1 MIHYACRASWKIALA
16 FVLVFAT
23 LSTGSNTMR
32 SAHAAAAEPYIGEIQ
47 LFPYGFAPDGWMF
60 AAGQVLT
67 IQSNTALYSTMGT
80 AYGGNGRTNF
90 AIPNL
95 TGLSVPD
102 GMAYYIATNGIFPQ
116 RDGAGSGTNNAF
128 LGEVHLFPYFYVP
141 GDWLKLDGS
150 VKNKDDYPELS
161 SLLNPS
167 GNSTF
172 TLPNLSSPLS
182 GTPLFYAV
190 AAKTSANQVGKDLT
204 QLTADDYS
212 YLLTGEVLSFLT
224 PMQTSFFSADG
235 TTKNVMDQQALF
247 ALLGTRFGGNG
258 YSTFG
263 LPNMST
269 NPNSFSTYIVPGDS
283 SHGTLY
289 PSRDSNAGPGPSDLA
304 VTSTPYTVGSGS
316 DALFNKTPML
326 SGGSGTGVSLRTL
339 PQHGTVVD
347 LGSSFNYKSDNGYVG
362 SDSFTVRTYNTN
374 GFASGYSTININVV
388 SSSPPTVSG
397 VSNNGMYNHA
407 VTPIIT
413 NNGASVLNNQP
424 YTSGTPV
431 TAEGSYTLVATN
443 SYGTTQ
449 VKFTIDLTPPTVSGA
464 SNGGRYTVPP
474 TITLSDGTATLN
486 GAAFTSGT
494 SITGEGNYTLVA
506 TDAANNSTTIT
517 FSYYAPRQLTFDSAG
532 GTSVTTQNLYYGDHG
547 VQPTAPTRTG
557 YTFTG
562 WYTDAA
568 RTQLFD
574 FANTT
579 ITTSTQLYAGWS
591 INQYTV
597 SFNSGG
603 GTAIANVP
611 VNYGATISEPTPPTR
626 TGYTFNGWYTNAGR
640 TQLFNFTTAITAN
653 LQLYGEWIT
662 NQYVVSFDSGGGT
675 SIAAVGI
682 GYGSSVSAPTAPTRT
697 GYTFTGWY
705 TDAARTQLFN
715 FTNSVVTANIQLY
728 AGWSI
733 NQYTVSFNSDG
744 GTAVAN
750 IPVNY
755 GLTISAPTAPTRT
768 NYTFIGW
775 YTDAAHTQLYDFANT
790 MVTANTQLYAGWSL
804 NQYTVSFNS
813 DGGTT
818 VASVPVN
825 HGLTVNAPT
834 APTRTGYAFTGW
846 YTDAAHTQ
854 LFDFANTVITA
865 NTQLY
870 AGWSIN
876 QYTISFDSSGGTAIA
891 DRQLDYGSLVSAPAV
906 PTRTGYTFTGW
917 YTDAAHTQRFD
928 FATATVV
935 ENIQLYAGWTLQS
948 YTVTFDAYQ
957 GANIP
962 TQTIPYGTFISHPID
977 PVQAGHTFTG
987 WYADA
992 AGTQPFDFQ
1001 TIITAP
1007 VTVYAG
1013 WSVNQYTASFDS
1025 QGGTAV
1031 NSQALDYG
1039 SPLAE
1044 PQQPSRIGYTFTGWY
1059 SDAATGQ
1066 RFDFTTATIRGDL
1079 QLYAGWERN
1088 QYTVSFDTY
1097 GGSVMR
1103 DVYIGYGDML
1113 TLPNAPTA
1121 NEAGSIFA
1129 GWFADPQHDLPF
1141 DFSQPIVSNVI
1152 LYAKWA
1158 VRVQQITFD
1167 TDGGTAIGDQSAAY
1181 GDRLSRPADPQ
1192 RAGYTFAG
1200 WYTDAAHSQPFD
1212 FAAATVTA
1220 DMTLYAKWNI
1230 AVRTVTFQTDGGTAV
1245 QAQAVNN
1252 GASVSRPADPARIGY
1267 TFTGWYTDTA
1277 HTRLF
1282 DFGTATVTADMT
1294 LYAGWTLVPQPGGGN
1309 TGNNGGGGGSNSS
1322 SNSNTTNT
1330 NNNTATQARVLI
1342 PAGQAGEL
1350 RLGEGVRLQV
1360 PAGAADQPLE
1370 ISASQMNTPPTNLG
1384 SDQRILSP
1392 VIEFIKNMQ
1401 ENFKVPVKLT
1411 MSFDPATLRSN
1422 EKLAVFYQTAANTP
1436 WVLVDNG
1443 TVEGNTI
1450 MVEVNHFTR
1459 FAVMAVPATAPV
1471 GNTPTTGE
1479 GTATPRI
1486 DFSDI
1491 NSHWAAASIREAA
1504 GLGIVKGYADGTFH
1518 PGAQVTRAEFAAML
1532 VRMLQPA
1539 SQQANASSALSA
1551 FTDGDKIGAWAQN
1564 DIATASALG
1573 WIKGNADGSFRPN
1586 APITRAE
1593 MAVMVSRAMA
1603 TTATTASGSFADEA
1617 TIPTWAKAAATQ
1629 MQQSGLMTGRA
1640 NGAFDPSALTT
1651 RAEAAQVL
1659 IRAHHQ

>member
-1 MIHYACRASWKIALA
+1 MRISLGLFKGGDFKVIHYACRASWKIALA
-16 FVLVFAT
+16 FILVFAT
-23 LSTGSNTMR
+23 LSTGTNTMR

-47 LFPYGFAPDGWMF
+47 LFPYGFAPNGWMF
-60 AAGQVLT
+60 AAGQILT

-95 TGLSVPD
+95 TGLPVPD
-102 GMAYYIATNGIFPQ
+102 GMAYYISTVGIFPQ

-172 TLPNLSSPLS
+172 TLPNMPSPLPGQS
-182 GTPLFYAV
+182 LFYAV

-204 QLTADDYS
+204 QLTANDQS

-224 PMQTSFFSADG
+224 PMQTSFFSANG
-235 TTKNVMDQQALF
+235 SQLNVMDQQALF
-247 ALLGTRFGGNG
+247 SLLGTRFGGNG
-258 YSTFG
+258 YSSFG

-269 NPNSFSTYIVPGDS
+269 NPYSFSTYIVPGDS
-283 SHGTLY
+283 SHNTNY
-289 PSRDSNAGPGPSDLA
+289 PSRDSNAGPSPSDLA

-326 SGGSGTGVSLRTL
+326 SGGTGTGVSLRTL

-347 LGSSFNYKSDNGYVG
+347 LGSSFNYKSDNDYTGP
-362 SDSFTVRTYNTN
+362 DSFTVRTYNTN

-388 SSSPPTVSG
+388 STTPPTVIG
-397 VSNNGMYNHA
+397 VSNNGIYNHA

-424 YTSGTPV
+424 YASGTPV

-449 VKFTIDLTPPTVSGA
+449 VKFTIDLTPPTVSGV

-474 TITLSDGTATLN
+474 TITLSDGSATLN
-486 GAAFTSGT
+486 GAAFVSGT

-506 TDAANNSTTIT
+506 TDAANNSTTLT

-532 GTSVTTQNLYYGDHG
+532 GTIIATQNLYYGDHG

-562 WYTDAA
+562 WYTDVA

-574 FANTT
+574 FTNTAV
-579 ITTSTQLYAGWS
+579 TTSTQLYAGWS

-597 SFNSGG
+597 SFDSSG
-603 GTAIANVP
+603 GTAIADVP
-611 VNYGATISEPTPPTR
+611 VNYGSTISEPTTPTR

-640 TQLFNFTTAITAN
+640 TQLFNFATAITAN
-653 LQLYGEWIT
+653 LQLYAEWIT
-662 NQYVVSFDSGGGT
+662 NQYIVSFNSGGGT
-675 SIAAVGI
+675 LIADVGI
-682 GYGSSVSAPTAPTRT
+682 SHGSSVIAPTAPSRT
-697 GYTFTGWY
+697 GYT
-705 TDAARTQLFN
+705 
-715 FTNSVVTANIQLY
+715 
-728 AGWSI
+728 
-733 NQYTVSFNSDG
+733 
-744 GTAVAN
+744 
-750 IPVNY
+750 
-755 GLTISAPTAPTRT
+755 
-768 NYTFIGW
+768 
-775 YTDAAHTQLYDFANT
+775 
-790 MVTANTQLYAGWSL
+790 
-804 NQYTVSFNS
+804 
-813 DGGTT
+813 
-818 VASVPVN
+818 
-825 HGLTVNAPT
+825 
-834 APTRTGYAFTGW
+834 FTGW

-854 LFDFANTVITA
+854 LFDFANTVIIS

-876 QYTISFDSSGGTAIA
+876 QYKIGFDSSGGTSIA
-891 DRQLDYGSLVSAPAV
+891 DRQLDYGSLVSEPTAP
-906 PTRTGYTFTGW
+906 TLTGYTFTGW

-928 FATATVV
+928 FATATVAA
-935 ENIQLYAGWTLQS
+935 NTQLYAGWTLQS
-948 YTVTFDAYQ
+948 YTVTFDVYQ
-957 GANIP
+957 GANVP
-962 TQTIPYGTFISHPID
+962 TQTIPYGTRISRPSD
-977 PVQAGHTFTG
+977 PVQDGHTFTG

-992 AGTQPFDFQ
+992 THTQPFDFEA
-1001 TIITAP
+1001 IITTP
-1007 VTVYAG
+1007 ITVYAG
-1013 WSVNQYTASFDS
+1013 WSVNQYTASFNS
-1025 QGGTAV
+1025 QGGTEV

-1039 SPLAE
+1039 SPLVE
-1044 PQQPSRIGYTFTGWY
+1044 PRQPSRTGYTFTGWY
-1059 SDAATGQ
+1059 SDAGNQ
-1066 RFDFTTATIRGDL
+1066 QPFDFTTSAIRGDI

-1097 GGSVMR
+1097 GGSVVR
-1103 DVYIGYGDML
+1103 DVYIGYGDQL
-1113 TLPNAPTA
+1113 DLPNEPIA
-1121 NEAGSIFA
+1121 NEAGLIFA

-1141 DFSQPIVSNVI
+1141 DFSQPIVTNVI

-1167 TDGGTAIGDQSAAY
+1167 TDGGTAVGAQSAAY
-1181 GDRLSRPADPQ
+1181 GGRLSRPADPE

-1200 WYTDAAHSQPFD
+1200 WYTDEARGQSFD

-1230 AVRTVTFQTDGGTAV
+1230 AVRTVIFQTDGGTLV
-1245 QAQAVNN
+1245 QAQNVNN
-1252 GASVSRPADPARIGY
+1252 GSSVLRPADPSRAGY
-1267 TFTGWYTDTA
+1267 TFTGWYADAA
-1277 HTRLF
+1277 HTQLF

-1309 TGNNGGGGGSNSS
+1309 TGNNGGSGGSNANSNSS
-1322 SNSNTTNT
+1322 SNTTNT
-1330 NNNTATQARVLI
+1330 NNTATQARVLI

-1350 RLGEGVRLQV
+1350 RLGDSVRLQV

-1370 ISASQMNTPPTNLG
+1370 ISASQMDTTPTNLG
-1384 SDQRILSP
+1384 SNQRVLSP
-1392 VIEFIKNMQ
+1392 VVEFIKNLQ

-1411 MSFDPATLRSN
+1411 MSFDSATLRSN
-1422 EKLAVFYQTAANTP
+1422 EKPAVFYQTSANTP

-1443 TVEGNTI
+1443 AVEGSAIT
-1450 MVEVNHFTR
+1450 VGVNHFTR
-1459 FAVMAVPATAPV
+1459 FAVMAVVNA
-1471 GNTPTTGE
+1471 PTTGE
-1479 GTATPRI
+1479 GTATPMT

-1491 NSHWAAASIREAA
+1491 NGHWAAASIREAA

-1518 PGAQVTRAEFAAML
+1518 PAAQVTRAEFAAML
-1532 VRMLQPA
+1532 VRMLKPA
-1539 SQQANASSALSA
+1539 SEHASTTSSLSA
-1551 FTDGDKIGAWAQN
+1551 FTDGDKIGTWAR
-1564 DIATASALG
+1564 DAIAQASALG

-1586 APITRAE
+1586 ASITRAE
-1593 MAVMVSRAMA
+1593 MAVMVSRALA
-1603 TTATTASGSFADEA
+1603 STIVTADVSFSDAA
-1617 TIPTWAKAAATQ
+1617 VIPAWAQEAAAY
-1629 MQQSGLMTGRA
+1629 MQQSGWMTGRA
-1640 NGAFDPSALTT
+1640 NGAFDPLSVTT

-1659 IRAHHQ
+1659 MRVHQQ